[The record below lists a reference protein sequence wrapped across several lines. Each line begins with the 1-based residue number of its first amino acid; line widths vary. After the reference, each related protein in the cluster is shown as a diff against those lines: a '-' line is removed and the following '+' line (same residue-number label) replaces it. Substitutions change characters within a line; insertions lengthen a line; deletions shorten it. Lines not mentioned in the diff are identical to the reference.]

1 MIVVLLCLTAAGA
14 YGTSDFAAGLA
25 SRRLAA
31 GPVTGAVEVVALL
44 TAGVAVVLAPGV
56 GPSPTVLA
64 WGAAS
69 GVGTA
74 LGTLALYHGFSIA
87 RMSVVA
93 TLSAVLTAVIPVIV
107 GVMLG
112 NRLALGAEVGIA
124 LAIPAIG
131 LISWQPG
138 ADVRSP
144 ARAGL
149 LFGALA
155 GLGFAVLLIA
165 LDRAGTHA
173 GAWPLIPGQL
183 VALLLVAPFAYRGLT
198 PSGRPRRSAVVLA
211 LGAGALSG
219 IADLLFL
226 AAVGR
231 GELAIIAV
239 LTSLYPAATVLLARA
254 FLSERWTRIQAGGL
268 LTSLAAII
276 LVSVG

>member
-1 MIVVLLCLTAAGA
+1 MIVVLLCLMAAGA

-31 GPVTGAVEVVALL
+31 GPVTGAVEVVTLL
-44 TAGVAVVLAPGV
+44 TAAVAVVLVPGV
-56 GPSPTVLA
+56 GPSSTVLA
-64 WGAAS
+64 WGAVS

-74 LGTLALYHGFSIA
+74 LGTLSLYHGLSIA

-112 NRLALGAEVGIA
+112 NHLTLGSEAGIA
-124 LAIPAIG
+124 IAIPAIG

-138 ADVRSP
+138 ADVRGP

-149 LFGALA
+149 LYGALA
-155 GLGFAVLLIA
+155 GLGFALLFIA

-173 GAWPLIPGQL
+173 GAWPLIPGQF
-183 VALLLVAPFAYRGLT
+183 VALLLIAPFAYRGLT
-198 PSGRPRRSAVVLA
+198 PAGHPGRSAVVLT

-219 IADLLFL
+219 IANLLFL
-226 AAVGR
+226 LAIGR
-231 GELAIIAV
+231 GELAVVAV

-254 FLSERWTRIQAGGL
+254 FLSERWTRLQSAGL
-268 LTSLAAII
+268 LASLAAVV
-276 LVSVG
+276 LVSAG